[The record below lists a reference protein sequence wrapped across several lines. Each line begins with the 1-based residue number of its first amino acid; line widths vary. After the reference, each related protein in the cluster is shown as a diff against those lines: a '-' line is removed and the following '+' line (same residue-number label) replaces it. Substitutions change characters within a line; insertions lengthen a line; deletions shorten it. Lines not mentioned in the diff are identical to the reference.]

1 MSDTRA
7 ESASWP
13 VRVIRFYVDG
23 FRQMTVGR
31 SLWLLIIIKL
41 IIIFGILKLFF
52 FPDILESRYDS
63 DAERSEAVRSS
74 LIDRSR

>member
-1 MSDTRA
+1 MLKKI
-7 ESASWP
+7 WQ
-13 VRVIRFYVDG
+13 FYYDG
-23 FRQMTVGR
+23 FRQMTIGKT
-31 SLWLLIIIKL
+31 LWTIIIIKL

>member
-7 ESASWP
+7 ESAPWS